1 MHKGVSGIA
10 QCSVTNA
17 HEVVDK
23 VLILTEAVISPVR
36 VTRLCPRR
44 FHVPV
49 LYLLCRLHRHLSVI
63 IVTGSIGLSTL
74 LVRLS

>member
-1 MHKGVSGIA
+1 MHKVVSGIA

-23 VLILTEAVISPVR
+23 VFILTEAVIRPLR
-36 VTRLCPRR
+36 VIRLCPRR

-49 LYLLCRLHRHLSVI
+49 L
-63 IVTGSIGLSTL
+63 
-74 LVRLS
+74 